1 MLKLNMKGILKL
13 NGYTLLEVLISLAIF
28 VSILLPLVTLMATV
42 LNKYSNSDL
51 IVATN
56 LGREEMEKTLNN
68 RTFVDEKNIIKIN
81 RVFWNIS
88 KRIQEDN
95 GLVSVTIEVSRRSDD
110 KVLASLYV
118 EKYLGQK

>member
-1 MLKLNMKGILKL
+1 
-13 NGYTLLEVLISLAIF
+13 LAIF

-68 RTFVDEKNIIKIN
+68 RTFVDEKNMVKIN
-81 RVFWNIS
+81 RISWNIS

-95 GLVSVTIEVSRRSDD
+95 GLVSITIEVSRRSDD
-110 KVLASLYV
+110 KVLASLYT